1 MWRQG
6 RLSFDEFAQAF
17 NRMHDYLRYKLTHDA
32 KTMLGETQGKFT
44 VAASRRVAMG
54 DVISGG
60 ASFTCPFENVEVAG
74 GSLPLTAN
82 AHDFGVEVLLP
93 ASSVGDACRAKWIRA
108 ETVSPSDA
116 DHIEDSTDAMG
127 MLLSPTVS
135 LEFEGRSARLLP
147 GAAEALLAVAAHA
160 DVHIVT
166 TLPEDSDE
174 LEDSALRAM
183 ESSGLFG
190 ASVCDRRKAI
200 FCSTE
205 DGRGAMCR
213 QLAPACHIDTSPK
226 ILQYL
231 APHVG
236 SVVYIDAAARQ
247 LDNIRGSLSVVRS
260 LAEYAQAY
268 RTATAGG
275 A

>member
-1 MWRQG
+1 MVG
-6 RLSFDEFAQAF
+6 RGRVVAGLLSGQCSNTAHMLAKLLGLVTPSARPIVVALIAICVCLLLLRPRRKPQVPDASAQQQQ
-17 NRMHDYLRYKLTHDA
+17 
-32 KTMLGETQGKFT
+32 E
-44 VAASRRVAMG
+44 RRSARG
-54 DVISGG
+54 PVISVS
-60 ASFTCPFENVEVAG
+60 AV
-74 GSLPLTAN
+74 
-82 AHDFGVEVLLP
+82 GVL
-93 ASSVGDACRAKWIRA
+93 
-108 ETVSPSDA
+108 
-116 DHIEDSTDAMG
+116 
-127 MLLSPTVS
+127 

-200 FCSTE
+200 FCSTD